1 MTSTE
6 VYATP
11 FAFTPD
17 PDRPLPVPALLVN
30 RTNCHEEYLSVSA
43 IKEEED
49 EYSGEL
55 EDVECFLRGP
65 KI

>member
-17 PDRPLPVPALLVN
+17 PDRPLPVPALLFN
-30 RTNCHEEYLSVSA
+30 RTNGREGYLSISA
-43 IKEEED
+43 IREVDD

-55 EDVECFLRGP
+55 DEL
-65 KI
+65 

>member
-11 FAFTPD
+11 FAFTPK
-17 PDRPLPVPALLVN
+17 PDRPLPVPALFFN
-30 RTNCHEEYLSVSA
+30 RNNGREGYLSISA
-43 IKEEED
+43 IREVDD

-55 EDVECFLRGP
+55 DEL
-65 KI
+65 